1 MLGDILHRLNDE
13 TAALEALLG
22 AGDVTLVAAARE
34 RAAAEGVD
42 LATCV
47 AQTVQRYAAQA
58 SDEEWITLI
67 GALNRAPDPGAAYL
81 RRAFACALSF
91 GQQPEAR

>member
-13 TAALEALLG
+13 TVALEALLG
-22 AGDVTLVAAARE
+22 AGDVMLVAAAQE

-47 AQTVQRYAAQA
+47 AQTAQRYAAQA

-81 RRAFACALSF
+81 RRAFEYAPSF
-91 GQQPEAR
+91 GQQAEAR

>member
-1 MLGDILHRLNDE
+1 MLGDILHHLSDE
-13 TAALEALLG
+13 AAALEALRG
-22 AGDVTLVAAARE
+22 AGDVTLLAAARE

-47 AQTVQRYAAQA
+47 VQTVQRYAAQA

-67 GALNRAPDPGAAYL
+67 GALNRASDPGAAYL
-81 RRAFACALSF
+81 RRAFACAL
-91 GQQPEAR
+91 

>member
-13 TAALEALLG
+13 TAALEVLLG
-22 AGDVTLVAAARE
+22 AGDVTLLAKARE
-34 RAAAEGVD
+34 RAAADGVD

-47 AQTVQRYAAQA
+47 VATVQRYAARA

-67 GALNRAPDPGAAYL
+67 GTMNRAPDPGVAYL
-81 RRAFACALSF
+81 RRAFTSAL
-91 GQQPEAR
+91 